1 MQGSGRS
8 LLARAATDVLGI
20 DMSACDAW
28 KSSFKAAENVS
39 CPTLIISGD
48 RDMMTPVKASAAL
61 AGAIE
66 DAKTIILRR
75 CGHMMMI
82 ERPDETLDA
91 LIKFCVMKK

>member
-1 MQGSGRS
+1 MFSALTCQ
-8 LLARAATDVLGI
+8 LATPGKAPLKQQR
-20 DMSACDAW
+20 
-28 KSSFKAAENVS
+28 KSHVQA
-39 CPTLIISGD
+39 LIISGD
-48 RDMMTPVKASAAL
+48 RDMMTPVRASAAL

-66 DAKTIILRR
+66 DAKTIILGR